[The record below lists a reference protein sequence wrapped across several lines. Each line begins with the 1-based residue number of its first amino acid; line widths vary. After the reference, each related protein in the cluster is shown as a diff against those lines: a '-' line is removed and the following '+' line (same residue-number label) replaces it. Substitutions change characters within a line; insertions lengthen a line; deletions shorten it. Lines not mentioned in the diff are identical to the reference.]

1 MSQWPLLIFLYHA
14 REEGQ
19 KNNIKLGFSLKGKS
33 LFATNK
39 MIFQIQF
46 RVKTKSKIFVLG
58 FDILLKYCV
67 HGIIQYLTKVL
78 YFVESVV

>member
-1 MSQWPLLIFLYHA
+1 
-14 REEGQ
+14 
-19 KNNIKLGFSLKGKS
+19 
-33 LFATNK
+33 